1 VNNNN
6 IAIDGHSSCGKGTLA
21 KYLAKSLR
29 FKFIDTGSMY
39 RAITYA
45 IQKTGIEITDLDA
58 IKSILAA
65 ELIQFKY
72 SKLNRALKIYFKK
85 KNIDKEIRMP
95 AVSSMVSQVSELAVV
110 RSYLV
115 NLQRKMAEKGNV
127 VMDGRDIGTFV
138 LPDAKLKIFM
148 TASIEIRA
156 KRRHKELTDA
166 GIDVPYEQILEN
178 ISYRDKT
185 DSNREI
191 NPLRQAEGAYLL
203 DNTQLSVAEQ
213 NKIVLAW
220 AKKSL

>member
-1 VNNNN
+1 MNNNN